1 MLTTVVVASDFEKAF
16 DLLDRG
22 AFCSA
27 AEGIVRFLRGMYRD
41 SAVVWFAGGQTN
53 RFGLCTGVRR
63 GSILSH
69 VVLAVDEPGAGVV
82 AGRVDSGV
90 SFGKG

>member
-1 MLTTVVVASDFEKAF
+1 MLTTVEVANDFEKGF
-16 DLLDRG
+16 DLLDRS

-27 AEGIVRFLRGMYRD
+27 AEGVVRFLRVYRD

-53 RFGLCTGVRR
+53 RFWLCTGVRR

-69 VVLAVDEPGAGVV
+69 VVLAVDESGAGEV